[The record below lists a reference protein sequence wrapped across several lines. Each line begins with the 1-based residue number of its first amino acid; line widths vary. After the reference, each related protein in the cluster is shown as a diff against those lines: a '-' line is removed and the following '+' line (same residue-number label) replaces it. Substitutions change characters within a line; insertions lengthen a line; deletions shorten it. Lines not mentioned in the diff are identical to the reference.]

1 LKKDLLGVQLL
12 ELGFFEPET
21 RNPKLETRNPKL
33 ETSNN
38 RALTVFLM
46 SESIL
51 IVDDERGIRET
62 LSAVLRD
69 EGFHADAVE
78 SGEECLKAIAR
89 RAYGCV
95 LLDVW
100 LPGISGL
107 ETLQQMRDANSDV
120 AVVIISG
127 HGNIETAVRATKL
140 GAFDFIEKPLSI
152 EKTVLTIRNAL
163 RQRQLERANAE
174 MSAELKEEY
183 EMVGESVAMRAL
195 RKQIAVVA
203 PTDGRVLISGESGA
217 GKELV
222 ARAIHAQSRR
232 AAAPF
237 IEVNS
242 AAIPEELI
250 ESELFGHVKGSFT
263 GATAAKKGKFELAD
277 GATLFLDEVS
287 DMSANVQAKVLRVLE
302 EQRFE
307 PVGSNTP
314 INVDVRVVAAT
325 NKRLDE
331 EIEKGTFRSDLFFRL
346 NVIPFEVPPL
356 RERVEDVP
364 LLIDHFNRRFAKAY
378 GKKPKV
384 FDAEAIELMQRYSW
398 PGNVRELR
406 NTIERV
412 VILHQNHRVAV
423 TNLPAF
429 GDSEPPASSYRFPS
443 FKEASDAYHREFIQ
457 RKLDEAEG
465 NVSRAAELMGIDRS
479 HLYRRMRALGISVRG
494 ERA

>member
-1 LKKDLLGVQLL
+1 LK
-12 ELGFFEPET
+12 
-21 RNPKLETRNPKL
+21 
-33 ETSNN
+33 
-38 RALTVFLM
+38 
-46 SESIL
+46 
-51 IVDDERGIRET
+51 
-62 LSAVLRD
+62 
-69 EGFHADAVE
+69 
-78 SGEECLKAIAR
+78 
-89 RAYGCV
+89 
-95 LLDVW
+95 
-100 LPGISGL
+100 
-107 ETLQQMRDANSDV
+107 QMRESNFDA

-127 HGNIETAVRATKL
+127 HGNVETAVRATKL

-152 EKTVLTIRNAL
+152 EKTVLTVRNAL
-163 RQRQLERANAE
+163 RQRQLERSNAE
-174 MSAELKEEY
+174 MSAELSAEY
-183 EMVGESVAMRAL
+183 AMVGESVAMRAL

-314 INVDVRVVAAT
+314 INVDVRVIAAT
-325 NKRLDE
+325 NKRLDD
-331 EIEKGTFRSDLFFRL
+331 EIEKGTFRADLFFRL

-356 RERVEDVP
+356 RERMEDVP
-364 LLIDHFNRRFAKAY
+364 LLIEHFNQRFATAY
-378 GKKPKV
+378 GRKAKK
-384 FDAEAIELMQRYSW
+384 FDDEAIELMQRYSW

-412 VILHQNHRVAV
+412 MIMLQNQRVSV
-423 TNLPAF
+423 KDLPAF
-429 GDSEPPASSYRFPS
+429 ADSEPPASSYRFPS

-465 NVSRAAELMGIDRS
+465 NVTRAAELMGIDRS
-479 HLYRRMRALGISVRG
+479 HLYRRMRALGITAKG
-494 ERA
+494 DRATAP

>member
-1 LKKDLLGVQLL
+1 
-12 ELGFFEPET
+12 
-21 RNPKLETRNPKL
+21 
-33 ETSNN
+33 
-38 RALTVFLM
+38 M

-69 EGFHADAVE
+69 EGFAAEAVA
-78 SGEECLKAIAR
+78 SGEECLKAIGKR
-89 RAYGCV
+89 SFGCV

-100 LPGISGL
+100 LPGINGL
-107 ETLQQMRDANSDV
+107 ETLQQMREMNADA

-152 EKTVLTIRNAL
+152 EKTVVTVRNAL
-163 RQRQLERANAE
+163 RQRRLERSNAE
-174 MSAELKEEY
+174 MAAELQQEY

-232 AAAPF
+232 AGAPF

-250 ESELFGHVKGSFT
+250 ESELFGHVKGAFT
-263 GATAAKKGKFELAD
+263 GATAAKKGKFEMAD

-307 PVGSNTP
+307 AVGSNTP
-314 INVDVRVVAAT
+314 VSVDVRVIAAT
-325 NKRLDE
+325 NKRLEDE
-331 EIEKGTFRSDLFFRL
+331 IDKGTFRADLFFRL
-346 NVIPFEVPPL
+346 NVIPFEVPPV
-356 RERVEDVP
+356 RERLEDLPV
-364 LLIDHFNRRFAKAY
+364 LVDHFNQRFAAAY

-384 FDAEAIELMQRYSW
+384 FTPEALEAMQRYSW

-406 NTIERV
+406 NTVERV
-412 VILHQNHRVAV
+412 VIMHQNQKVRVKD
-423 TNLPAF
+423 LPAF
-429 GDSEPPASSYRFPS
+429 GEAEPPASSYRFPS

-479 HLYRRMRALGISVRG
+479 HLYRRMKALGISAR
-494 ERA
+494 